1 MDGQNRTLGCILLIV
16 AAACW
21 SMSGVIIKLV
31 GMSALN
37 IAFYRSAIAALFLG
51 PFAWK
56 RRERLDRASLA
67 LAAAYTA
74 TVILLVV
81 ATKATTAANAI
92 ILQYTAPLFV
102 FVLGIPLLGEHPT
115 RRDWTGLALAM
126 TGVLYIFYGAGEA
139 DAVGVGY
146 GLASGLAFGLLI
158 VLLRRYSA
166 RDPLWVVFCN
176 NLVVG
181 LLLLPLVWGEIWIE
195 GWELV
200 LMLVM
205 GIVQLGLPYVL
216 FGLAVRHVS
225 AREAALISLLEPL
238 LNPIWVG
245 LVVGEIPGRETQ
257 IGGAVILGGLLL
269 RYLRREEK

>member
-1 MDGQNRTLGCILLIV
+1 
-16 AAACW
+16 
-21 SMSGVIIKLV
+21 MSGVIIKLV
-31 GMSALN
+31 DMSALN
-37 IAFYRSAIAALFLG
+37 IAFYRSAIAALFLW
-51 PFAWK
+51 PLAWK
-56 RRERLDRASLA
+56 RRERFDRGSLE
-67 LAAAYTA
+67 LSVAYTG
-74 TVILLVV
+74 TVILLVM

-102 FVLGIPLLGEHPT
+102 FILGIPLLGEHPT
-115 RRDWTGLALAM
+115 RRDWGGLALAM
-126 TGVLYIFYGAGEA
+126 FGVMYIFYGAGEA
-139 DAVGVGY
+139 DVVGVGY

-166 RDPLWVVFCN
+166 RDPLWVVFFN

-181 LLLLPLVWGEIWIE
+181 LLLLPLVWEEIWIE

-216 FGLAVRHVS
+216 FSLAVRHVS

-245 LVVGEIPGRETQ
+245 LVVGEIPGKETQ
-257 IGGAVILGGLLL
+257 IGGVVILGGLVFRSLK
-269 RYLRREEK
+269 RGYSKK

>member
-1 MDGQNRTLGCILLIV
+1 M
-16 AAACW
+16 
-21 SMSGVIIKLV
+21 IIKLV
-31 GMSALN
+31 GMSALS

-102 FVLGIPLLGEHPT
+102 FVLGIPLLGERPT

-126 TGVLYIFYGAGEA
+126 SGVLYIFYGAGEA